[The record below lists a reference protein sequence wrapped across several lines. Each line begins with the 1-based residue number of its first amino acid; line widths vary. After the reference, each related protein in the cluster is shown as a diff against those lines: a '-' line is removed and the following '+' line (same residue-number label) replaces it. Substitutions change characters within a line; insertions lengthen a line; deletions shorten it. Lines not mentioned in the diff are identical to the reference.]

1 MAKNYGVKI
10 NHPVWFYLLI
20 VLLWFTAGCGRPVDM
35 EAERQHLLRT
45 DREFS
50 ETSAREGAAE
60 AFRKY
65 LLPEA
70 LQLPAGQLPIRGNE
84 TIYQEMIQAGDG
96 YTLTWQ
102 PQEAGVAASGEL
114 GYSWG
119 IYTVTSR
126 GENGEAQSRQGKYLN
141 VWKKDDAGNWRV
153 LIDTGNANPRE

>member
-1 MAKNYGVKI
+1 MEDKCLKKFGR
-10 NHPVWFYLLI
+10 
-20 VLLWFTAGCGRPVDM
+20 LLWIGFLTGILGIMAGCGKSIDL
-35 EAERQHLLRT
+35 EAEREILLRT

-60 AFRKY
+60 ALRKY

-84 TIYQEMIQAGDG
+84 NIYQDMLQAGDG
-96 YTLTWQ
+96 YTLTWE

-126 GENGEAQSRQGKYLN
+126 GQNGEEPSRQGKYLN
-141 VWKKDDAGNWRV
+141 VWKKDGAGNWRV